1 LDTGYWILD
10 FGYLMLGFVLRIS
23 HLGARGLRRML
34 DNLMLDNLMLDNLML
49 DT

>member
-1 LDTGYWILD
+1 MFFNTGFWILDAGFWILD

-34 DNLMLDNLMLDNLML
+34 DNLMLDV
-49 DT
+49 